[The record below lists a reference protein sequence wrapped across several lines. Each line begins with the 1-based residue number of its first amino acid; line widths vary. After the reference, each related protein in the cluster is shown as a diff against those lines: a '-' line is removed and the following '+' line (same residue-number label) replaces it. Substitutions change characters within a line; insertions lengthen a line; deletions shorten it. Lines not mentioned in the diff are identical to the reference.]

1 MAVVLNSLV
10 KKTNN
15 QHFLWMIVALEEMLG
30 ARQRVAETGVIE
42 VFGIQGIEELGQVK
56 QNLQLSNFYRQ
67 LNKHK

>member
-1 MAVVLNSLV
+1 
-10 KKTNN
+10 
-15 QHFLWMIVALEEMLG
+15 MIVALEEMLG